1 MLLMLFNSSHVN
13 KTLACYLKL
22 AGRKTPFWMPKIL
35 FSLFFVYKTNTNE
48 NNSDFIPWKKRV
60 EKE

>member
-1 MLLMLFNSSHVN
+1 MLFNSSHVN

-48 NNSDFIPWKKRV
+48 NNSDFIL
-60 EKE
+60 